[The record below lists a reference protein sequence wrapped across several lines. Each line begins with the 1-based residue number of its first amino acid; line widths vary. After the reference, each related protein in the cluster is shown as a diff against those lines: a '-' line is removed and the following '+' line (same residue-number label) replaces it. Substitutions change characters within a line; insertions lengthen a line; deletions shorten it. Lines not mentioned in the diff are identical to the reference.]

1 MSSLDALADDA
12 FLAAFESCTI
22 DHECWSHR
30 CHVRMAYL
38 YLARHGYDEG
48 LRRVRDGINALNA
61 SHGDK
66 IPKDQV
72 DRGYHETLTVA
83 WVRLIAAAIR
93 QWGAEDGFDAF
104 AAKHP
109 HLLVRTLTRVFY
121 SRERMMNWEA
131 KRTFVEPDLSPLP
144 DAG

>member
-1 MSSLDALADDA
+1 VTLDALADDA
-12 FLAAFESCTI
+12 FLREFETCSI
-22 DHECWSHR
+22 ALESWSHR

-38 YLARHGYDEG
+38 YLSRHGYADG

-83 WVRLIAAAIR
+83 WARIIDATIR
-93 QWGAEDGFDAF
+93 RWGAGADFEAF
-104 AAKHP
+104 AAEHP
-109 HLLVRTLTRVFY
+109 HLLQKRLTRLFY
-121 SRERMMNWEA
+121 SRERMMTWEA
-131 KRTFVEPDLSPLP
+131 KRGFVEPDLLPLP
-144 DAG
+144 EGR